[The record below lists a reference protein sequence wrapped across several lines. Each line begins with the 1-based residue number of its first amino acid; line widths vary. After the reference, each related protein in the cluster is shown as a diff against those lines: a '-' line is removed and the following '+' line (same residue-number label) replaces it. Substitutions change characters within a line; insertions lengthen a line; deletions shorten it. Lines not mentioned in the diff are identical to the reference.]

1 MKVLVWTE
9 RNLPQAHGRGRLESW
24 WILEPTA
31 QGTHGCP
38 LVDDWWMNSMSVWVC
53 GENSR
58 KERRG
63 HEEKHK
69 KGWESGG

>member
-1 MKVLVWTE
+1 MEGGRERGRRERDRVGKEAERDSGTGMKGPVWTG

-38 LVDDWWMNSMSVWVC
+38 LVDDW
-53 GENSR
+53 
-58 KERRG
+58 
-63 HEEKHK
+63 
-69 KGWESGG
+69 